1 VLGRETSGWPWGYGT
16 FAIITPVITLPILF
30 ILYRN
35 QRKALRKG
43 LLVKEKSERTF
54 WQSVNFYFWE
64 FDGQFALWRIFAAS
78 LISQHLV
85 IGLLLVSAGFVLFL
99 LPFSLAT
106 YQSKGWASGMI
117 IAMLVIGILCL
128 IAFVFYEKFLSRR
141 SFIPFY
147 LLKTPSVIGACLLAM
162 LLFISF

>member
-1 VLGRETSGWPWGYGT
+1 MSKKRAEEPSGRMPISSSGNLMVGLPLGE
-16 FAIITPVITLPILF
+16 
-30 ILYRN
+30 
-35 QRKALRKG
+35 
-43 LLVKEKSERTF
+43 
-54 WQSVNFYFWE
+54 
-64 FDGQFALWRIFAAS
+64 IFS
-78 LISQHLV
+78 WKLISHSLV
-85 IGLLLVSAGFVLFL
+85 VGLLLVSAGFVLFL

-128 IAFVFYEKFLSRR
+128 IAFVLYEKFLSKR

-162 LLFISF
+162 FLFVSF

>member
-1 VLGRETSGWPWGYGT
+1 M
-16 FAIITPVITLPILF
+16 
-30 ILYRN
+30 
-35 QRKALRKG
+35 
-43 LLVKEKSERTF
+43 KEKSGRTF
-54 WQSVNFYFWE
+54 WQSFNFYFWE
-64 FDGQFALWRIFAAS
+64 FDGQFTLRGIFAAS
-78 LISQHLV
+78 LISQYLV

-106 YQSKGWASGMI
+106 YQSQGWASGMI

-128 IAFVFYEKFLSRR
+128 IAFVLYEKFLSER

-162 LLFISF
+162 FLFISF